1 MKRLLS
7 TIALALAS
15 AATAAAAMIPTPAQ
29 TEKIHHYAPM
39 ADVPALSDAQLN
51 GLMEII
57 ESNASEN
64 DKRIRAGMVLQ
75 RRGTLLW
82 N

>member
-1 MKRLLS
+1 MKRLL
-7 TIALALAS
+7 TAIALALTS
-15 AATAAAAMIPTPAQ
+15 IATAAVAMIPTPAQ

-39 ADVPALSDAQLN
+39 ADVPALTDSQVHDL
-51 GLMEII
+51 LEIVD
-57 ESNASEN
+57 SNDSEN
-64 DKRIRAGMVLQ
+64 AKRLRAGLVLQ